1 MARRRRRRD
10 DPRGAGLRRSVLAEK
25 RNPFSPL
32 CPVSTFPRA
41 GREAARVCA
50 GLSSGSGPKQTEAYS
65 SGNPGE
71 GTGSDEATSA
81 LRLSDV
87 DCLPRGAHSSGALSL
102 IPGAGHAV
110 PLCPRA
116 QSPAGIRALA
126 GACLLPST
134 CPGEASGD
142 SGRSRPRVPAGP
154 PPIRGP
160 AGSLPVSG
168 ERQKS
173 TDPDCLRVSRFI

>member
-25 RNPFSPL
+25 RNPSSL
-32 CPVSTFPRA
+32 LRPVSTFPRA

-65 SGNPGE
+65 SGNLGE
-71 GTGSDEATSA
+71 GTGSDETTSA
-81 LRLSDV
+81 LRLSDA

-102 IPGAGHAV
+102 IPGGRPCCA
-110 PLCPRA
+110 PMSSCPE
-116 QSPAGIRALA
+116 SGWDPGSSWGLPAPEH
-126 GACLLPST
+126 LPRGSQRRQW
-134 CPGEASGD
+134 GVES
-142 SGRSRPRVPAGP
+142 PAGP
-154 PPIRGP
+154 PPIRGS

-173 TDPDCLRVSRFI
+173 TDLDCLRVSRFI